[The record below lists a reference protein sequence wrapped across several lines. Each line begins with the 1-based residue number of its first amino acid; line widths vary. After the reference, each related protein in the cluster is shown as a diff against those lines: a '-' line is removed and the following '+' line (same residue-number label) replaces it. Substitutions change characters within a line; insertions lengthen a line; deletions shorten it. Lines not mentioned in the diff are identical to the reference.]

1 MEQNGQQRT
10 EHFITRKTDVT
21 FDLKIIHFLVG
32 LYFFRIYPVRLIY
45 HSHSRKSDNW
55 RSNRISYRVCYVKD
69 NIFENSVSR
78 ARLLWAIR
86 HVLHLCL
93 FTLGS

>member
-1 MEQNGQQRT
+1 MEQNRQQRT

-21 FDLKIIHFLVG
+21 FDLNIIHFLVG

-45 HSHSRKSDNW
+45 HSFSRKSDNW
-55 RSNRISYRVCYVKD
+55 RNTRISYRLCYVKD

-78 ARLLWAIR
+78 ARLLWATR
-86 HVLHLCL
+86 HVRHLRL
-93 FTLGS
+93 VTLGS

>member
-1 MEQNGQQRT
+1 MEQNRQQRT

-45 HSHSRKSDNW
+45 HSHFHKSDNW
-55 RSNRISYRVCYVKD
+55 RSNGISYRVCYVKD

-78 ARLLWAIR
+78 ARLLWDIR
-86 HVLHLCL
+86 HVLHLRL
-93 FTLGS
+93 VTLGS

>member
-1 MEQNGQQRT
+1 MEQNRQQRT

-45 HSHSRKSDNW
+45 HSHFHKSDNW
-55 RSNRISYRVCYVKD
+55 RSNGISYRVCYVKD

-78 ARLLWAIR
+78 ARLLWATR
-86 HVLHLCL
+86 HVRHLRL
-93 FTLGS
+93 VTLGS